1 MPKEALELL
10 EVHGRGAE
18 DGVDG
23 IAGGAFEP
31 IALKPMFAFEV
42 ADGGFDRRAAFH
54 PSPESFG
61 RRPSAAFVDMHRP
74 GARVIVTAIAQV
86 DVRFWCWPG
95 LLSDQPT
102 HLGELLIQRVAIVG
116 IVRQA
121 ECAEQPTAFA
131 GGRDTRLVAKLIF
144 FPGFALGDAADLG
157 FMHAVD
163 FVFVGRL
170 LGVDAPGGG

>member
-1 MPKEALELL
+1 MPKEASELL
-10 EVHGRGAE
+10 EVHGGGTE

-31 IALKPMFAFEV
+31 VAIKPMFAFEV

-54 PSPESFG
+54 PTPKCFG
-61 RRPSAAFVDMHRP
+61 RRASAAFVDMH
-74 GARVIVTAIAQV
+74 GLGSGMIVSAVAHV
-86 DVRFWCWPG
+86 DMRFRCG
-95 LLSDQPT
+95 RGFLSDQPT
-102 HLGELLIQRVAIVG
+102 HLDELLIQRVAIVG

-121 ECAEQPTAFA
+121 EGAEQPTPFA

-144 FPGFALGDAADLG
+144 FTGLALGDAADLR
-157 FMHAVD
+157 FMHALD

-170 LGVDAPGGG
+170 LRVDAPGRG